1 MELSVVL
8 GEPTKRMLRPL
19 VTAVVLDRFVGN
31 ECEEED
37 DFTFVHA
44 REVGGKDAAEGVGG
58 ATLNWV
64 VVVAAVGVGYIK
76 TVVHSVDV
84 LVQEGDGVEQAV
96 DPVLVRV
103 EDEANIRTL
112 SASKTWKS
120 RRE

>member
-19 VTAVVLDRFVGN
+19 VPAVVLDRFVGN

-44 REVGGKDAAEGVGG
+44 REVGGKDATEGVGG

-84 LVQEGDGVEQAV
+84 LVQEGDSVEQAV

-112 SASKTWKS
+112 SASKTWKN